1 MVQTNYLFCGEE
13 DFLKD
18 EKQSRVISQ
27 ILEGRPALLNCDR
40 HDAKDGAGDIF
51 ASLDTLPFLA
61 DRKVVVVDNIEC
73 LPETKKKTFLKYLKG
88 PLKDV
93 YLVLRT
99 RQSPPK
105 DKFIRAVSGLSK
117 TFTFEPLKQWEAG
130 AWIKKRLS
138 ERNMSFTDEA
148 LELILELK
156 GGRDLPA
163 LSTELEKLITYKGRK
178 KVVTEDDVSA
188 LVGKSLAKSAFRLVD
203 AIASRNKESS
213 LLILHD
219 IISGSKKEAVELMG
233 LIGWQ
238 FRKIWRA
245 KELLTGGEKPR
256 SVAVM
261 LRIKSN
267 SVQKFLDQVN
277 SFKDSEIKEAFRLIA
292 ETDRRIKTGKQSP
305 GYALEELIIALCG

>member
-1 MVQTNYLFCGEE
+1 VVQTNYLFCGEE
-13 DFLKD
+13 DFLKN
-18 EKQSRVISQ
+18 EKQSRIIRE
-27 ILEGRPALLNCDR
+27 ILEGRPARINCDT

-51 ASLDTLPFLA
+51 ASLDTLPLLA

-73 LPETKKKTFLKYLKG
+73 LPETKKKTFLRYLKD
-88 PLKDV
+88 PLKDI

-130 AWIKKRLS
+130 AWIRMRLS
-138 ERNMSFTDEA
+138 ERNMSITDEA
-148 LELILELK
+148 LELIVELK

-163 LSTELEKLITYKGRK
+163 LSTELEKLITYKGQK
-178 KVVTEDDVSA
+178 KVVTENDVSM
-188 LVGKSLAKSAFRLVD
+188 LVGRSLTKSAFRLVD
-203 AIASRNKESS
+203 AIASRDKEGS
-213 LLILHD
+213 LLLLHN
-219 IISGSKKEAVELMG
+219 IIKGSKKDAVELMG

-245 KELLTGGEKPR
+245 KELLAGGEKPR

-261 LRIKSN
+261 LRIKSS
-267 SVQKFLDQVN
+267 SVQKFLNQVN

-292 ETDRRIKTGKQSP
+292 ETDRVIKTGRKNP
-305 GYALEELIIALCG
+305 KYALEELIMALCG